1 MVMQPTGSIRHS
13 WREHSAHCDAMDRL
27 KEQQKIERREIG
39 IALLVAA
46 LRRKLGGA
54 GENGEGVLLAD
65 AIECRMRQQFST
77 WAALEPNCF
86 SKANIRA
93 HAALQYDGLVG
104 PRKTGVRART
114 G

>member
-1 MVMQPTGSIRHS
+1 
-13 WREHSAHCDAMDRL
+13 
-27 KEQQKIERREIG
+27 
-39 IALLVAA
+39 
-46 LRRKLGGA
+46 
-54 GENGEGVLLAD
+54 
-65 AIECRMRQQFST
+65 MRQQFST

>member
-1 MVMQPTGSIRHS
+1 MTIAQRL
-13 WREHSAHCDAMDRL
+13 HCCLDN
-27 KEQQKIERREIG
+27 EIG
-39 IALLVAA
+39 RAKIRLTDSEIDDVAA